1 MTDQA
6 LTELIERLS
15 LQFFNRP
22 FVHQANLNRR
32 LKTTGGRYH
41 LQDHHIDI
49 NPKMLTE
56 HDTQTLEGVIKHEL
70 CHYHLHLLH
79 RGYRHRDAEFKQ
91 LLAQVG
97 GARYAPAAQKTAK
110 SSKIVI
116 YKCSDCGQVY
126 PRRRRMNTARYVCR
140 RCHGRLIYQTTQIQ

>member
-1 MTDQA
+1 
-6 LTELIERLS
+6 
-15 LQFFNRP
+15 
-22 FVHQANLNRR
+22 
-32 LKTTGGRYH
+32 
-41 LQDHHIDI
+41 
-49 NPKMLTE
+49 MLTE